1 MNEDGFPPLPGTFPG
16 LGRYDVLES
25 GRDGSPSS
33 ELVVME
39 TMQPSEA
46 ELVERSRGHDPRA
59 FTELVDRHKDRMV
72 NYLARLTGCRDR
84 AEDLAQET
92 FVRLYQQLDRY
103 REEGA
108 LAAYLFRIATNL
120 VRSDE
125 RRRRR
130 WRLLEPL
137 LDAGGHLPSSN
148 GSGPGAGPQAAA
160 LAREEHREVTRAIA
174 SLDLIYRAPLVL
186 REIEGLSYQ
195 EIAETMGCNEGTVKS
210 RLFRGRQLLKE
221 KLAPYWNGGH

>member
-1 MNEDGFPPLPGTFPG
+1 MGT
-16 LGRYDVLES
+16 V
-25 GRDGSPSS
+25 
-33 ELVVME
+33 
-39 TMQPSEA
+39 QPSEA
-46 ELVERSRGHDPRA
+46 ELVERSRERDPQA

-72 NYLARLTGCRDR
+72 NYLARMTGCRES
-84 AEDLAQET
+84 AEDFAQET

-108 LAAYLFRIATNL
+108 LTAYLFRIATNL
-120 VRSDE
+120 VKSDE
-125 RRRRR
+125 RRKRR
-130 WRLLEPL
+130 WRLLQPL
-137 LDAGGHLPSSN
+137 LDVAGRAPAGN
-148 GSGPGAGPQAAA
+148 GSGPTAGPHAAA
-160 LAREEHREVTRAIA
+160 VAREEHREVTRAIA

-195 EIAETMGCNEGTVKS
+195 EIAATMGCSEGTVKS

>member
-1 MNEDGFPPLPGTFPG
+1 MIMTAQA
-16 LGRYDVLES
+16 
-25 GRDGSPSS
+25 
-33 ELVVME
+33 VME
-39 TMQPSEA
+39 TLQPSEA
-46 ELVERSRGHDPRA
+46 ELIARSRERDQQA

-84 AEDLAQET
+84 AEDFAQET
-92 FVRLYQQLDRY
+92 FVRLYLQLGRY

-108 LAAYLFRIATNL
+108 LTAYLFRIATNL

-130 WRLLEPL
+130 WSLLKPLLETSPRMKTSNE
-137 LDAGGHLPSSN
+137 SSPAT
-148 GSGPGAGPQAAA
+148 SPQATT
-160 LAREEHREVTRAIA
+160 LAHEEHREVTRAIA

-186 REIEGLSYQ
+186 REIEGLSYR
-195 EIAETMGCNEGTVKS
+195 EIADSLGCSEGTIKS